1 MRDVV
6 IEHLRKHGFKV
17 ITDVMTGQRV
27 LALAKE
33 KARLSAKKRR
43 ALETATIA
51 DESTNNATVV
61 SSADGVKVQNN
72 LETLAHN
79 YKNRPNKTKGF
90 ITDLSRSLGLEQHEA
105 SHYGTFETRD
115 GSLVTIRVSN
125 HNARVSFFDEN
136 EEGNGIS
143 IVISSHRNKGLLND
157 GSAHIVEYFY
167 PKQSLERSEVKP
179 LVEIIKSVSETLNSG
194 EFKDITGLAQRQEVN
209 ADTIRE
215 HRVYH
220 GSGAHVRF
228 FRTADGDAY
237 GFTIGGE
244 IYIDPRIAR
253 SDTAVHEYAHLWA
266 SALRAENKK
275 EWKNVVDLMK
285 GTSVWEEI
293 KETYPELKTDDEIA
307 DEVIATYSGRRG
319 AERLRKEMDK
329 AMADGTASEKEA
341 AVSALE
347 RVKQAIEKFWHAVAD
362 FLHIHYTSAEQ
373 VADQVM
379 KDLLDGVDP
388 REFGKEDKGKARY
401 QFIGEQG
408 AERADH
414 AEEVTTRLDNLS
426 VAREMEA
433 AKKDAKT
440 IKLATGWERG
450 ADGKWRYEIPDLKYY
465 AKGDAGYKKARAQQ
479 PWSKEL
485 DTLSDRIF
493 EGEELSAEEQK
504 RFDELAK
511 KEKDFKTAY
520 LNREKPH
527 LADWVEDDELFKA
540 YPDLKTMS
548 VLFTDQLPRN
558 VLGSYNEIENLIE
571 INSALDNDVAS
582 VMAHE
587 IQHAIQSIEGFARG
601 GNDAYID
608 KVKDYIGNT
617 SFKEME
623 NFANNIAKL
632 RGLPTYRDWM
642 DNLDD
647 NSFHQLAELK
657 NKYQKQKNKY
667 HPFFYAY
674 ADMVGFNEQD
684 KNTIKAEFDKTED
697 EIKKILKKI
706 GGNVQRNSFDI
717 YKSLSG
723 EVEARNVEKRMG
735 MTPEERRASL
745 AADTEDVSREDQI
758 FLLGEDGNAASEEEG
773 DVNAIFNQKLS
784 ELTETNADNIVL
796 SLGYPSA
803 ILQSAGVE
811 NKPMKLYGNKV
822 MKKMRKHGFALEE
835 LRDLPRAVANPIAVF
850 NNYGEDGNRSIL
862 TELHTA
868 NGNFLVTISLGKG
881 KDDIDFNIVSSV
893 FGKGEDNIVDWLNRG
908 LATYINK
915 KKALNYLHHSALRAV
930 TSNSPRLSSAANVV
944 RNFENPN
951 IGNEYFRYDEA
962 LLQSTE
968 RITLPTSVQ
977 EQVEAMHLGDEV
989 KIVADGSGFKGKK
1002 RKAKGFYNKQT
1013 GKITIILVRECF
1025 GYARRKFCCNG

>member
-1 MRDVV
+1 
-6 IEHLRKHGFKV
+6 
-17 ITDVMTGQRV
+17 MTGQRV

-307 DEVIATYSGRRG
+307 DEVIATYSGHRG

-347 RVKQAIEKFWHAVAD
+347 RVKQAIEKFWQAVAD

-388 REFGKEDKGKARY
+388 REFGKEDNGK
-401 QFIGEQG
+401 
-408 AERADH
+408 
-414 AEEVTTRLDNLS
+414 V
-426 VAREMEA
+426 REH
-433 AKKDAKT
+433 
-440 IKLATGWERG
+440 RS
-450 ADGKWRYEIPDLKYY
+450 
-465 AKGDAGYKKARAQQ
+465 GDALLPNKRVSIVKASGEHGFKNYAEAKAWAKEHLVGIYNSEETGDKGYIRISNTAIDKYLSQSAVDKSDSKDVHLAVLKVLPDVIRESVDAEQHADYKK
-479 PWSKEL
+479 
-485 DTLSDRIF
+485 
-493 EGEELSAEEQK
+493 
-504 RFDELAK
+504 
-511 KEKDFKTAY
+511 
-520 LNREKPH
+520 
-527 LADWVEDDELFKA
+527 
-540 YPDLKTMS
+540 
-548 VLFTDQLPRN
+548 
-558 VLGSYNEIENLIE
+558 
-571 INSALDNDVAS
+571 
-582 VMAHE
+582 
-587 IQHAIQSIEGFARG
+587 
-601 GNDAYID
+601 
-608 KVKDYIGNT
+608 
-617 SFKEME
+617 
-623 NFANNIAKL
+623 
-632 RGLPTYRDWM
+632 
-642 DNLDD
+642 
-647 NSFHQLAELK
+647 
-657 NKYQKQKNKY
+657 
-667 HPFFYAY
+667 
-674 ADMVGFNEQD
+674 
-684 KNTIKAEFDKTED
+684 
-697 EIKKILKKI
+697 
-706 GGNVQRNSFDI
+706 
-717 YKSLSG
+717 
-723 EVEARNVEKRMG
+723 
-735 MTPEERRASL
+735 
-745 AADTEDVSREDQI
+745 
-758 FLLGEDGNAASEEEG
+758 GEDGVRSKENGINPNVTIHRLYGAVSLGDKVYRVKVTLKEDTKSERTAKKAYSYEATKIELLAGTLGKPEGDAPNTNNSITLANLLKGVEKSYGGGKFFDNDGEVFRTSDEENDVNEQSYEEE
-773 DVNAIFNQKLS
+773 NSQ
-784 ELTETNADNIVL
+784 E
-796 SLGYPSA
+796 
-803 ILQSAGVE
+803 
-811 NKPMKLYGNKV
+811 
-822 MKKMRKHGFALEE
+822 
-835 LRDLPRAVANPIAVF
+835 
-850 NNYGEDGNRSIL
+850 
-862 TELHTA
+862 
-868 NGNFLVTISLGKG
+868 
-881 KDDIDFNIVSSV
+881 
-893 FGKGEDNIVDWLNRG
+893 
-908 LATYINK
+908 
-915 KKALNYLHHSALRAV
+915 ALR
-930 TSNSPRLSSAANVV
+930 
-944 RNFENPN
+944 
-951 IGNEYFRYDEA
+951 
-962 LLQSTE
+962 QSTE
-968 RITLPTSVQ
+968 RITLPISVQ
-977 EQVEAMHLGDEV
+977 EQVEAMHLGGEME
-989 KIVADGSGFKGKK
+989 IVADGSGFKGKK

-1025 GYARRKFCCNG
+1025 GYARRKFFCNG